1 MDFTKIIERLSELED
16 PDKAVLAKTEITEAL
31 QSLSGEYNRMSERV
45 ITLADQNAK
54 LAMRITS
61 AVEEP
66 EEKSEEEVEKEE
78 LEKGLK
84 DIKEKYK
91 DFI

>member
-1 MDFTKIIERLSELED
+1 MDFTKIIERLTELED

-31 QSLSGEYNRMSERV
+31 QSLSEEYNRMNERV

-61 AVEEP
+61 KVEEP
-66 EEKSEEEVEKEE
+66 EEKTEEEVEKEE
-78 LEKGLK
+78 LEKGLN